1 MSRVADMATGWRWG
15 VSSLRGHGRG
25 LVGVALVALVGLCA
39 LAAAGLAPYDPFATS
54 AAALRAPGRAHP
66 MGTDDLGRDILSQV
80 IWGSRVSLAMGL
92 VCGVGSTAVGI
103 LVGAAAGY
111 RGGWLDDLLMR
122 VTEIFMILPRL
133 LLAVVTVALVGPG
146 LWSLIFVIG
155 ILSWPGAARL
165 VRGEFRTLR
174 SREFVEAARS
184 LGESEW
190 RVAYRE
196 ILPNCLAPVVANLG
210 LEIGAAIVLE
220 AGLSF
225 LGLGDPTRMSWGT
238 ILYGAQRFLEDAW
251 WMSVFPGTAVFLA
264 VLGWSFVADA
274 VNDVLDPRT
283 RTSRI
288 R

>member
-1 MSRVADMATGWRWG
+1 MATGWRWG

-25 LVGVALVALVGLCA
+25 LVGVALVALVGLSA

-196 ILPNCLAPVVANLG
+196 ILPNYRSGDRAGGRTELSRARGSDPDELGNHPVRRTALPGGCLVDVRVPRHRG
-210 LEIGAAIVLE
+210 LPGSARMELRGGCGERRTGPA
-220 AGLSF
+220 
-225 LGLGDPTRMSWGT
+225 DPD
-238 ILYGAQRFLEDAW
+238 E
-251 WMSVFPGTAVFLA
+251 P
-264 VLGWSFVADA
+264 
-274 VNDVLDPRT
+274 
-283 RTSRI
+283 I